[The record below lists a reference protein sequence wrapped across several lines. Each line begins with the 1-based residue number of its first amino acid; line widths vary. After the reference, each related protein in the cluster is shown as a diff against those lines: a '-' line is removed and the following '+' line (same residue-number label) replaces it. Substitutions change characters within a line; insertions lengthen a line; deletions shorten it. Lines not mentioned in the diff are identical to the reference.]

1 MMDLMS
7 YITTEQYNRTCW
19 KKSANTIGSMSPRN
33 QVSNCI
39 TCGLG
44 QIATLSEPIQTML
57 EPESQADEEIDELAS
72 SGGEGCEQLEP
83 LP

>member
-1 MMDLMS
+1 
-7 YITTEQYNRTCW
+7 
-19 KKSANTIGSMSPRN
+19 
-33 QVSNCI
+33 
-39 TCGLG
+39 
-44 QIATLSEPIQTML
+44 ML